1 MDSGFKSRK
10 ASESSRAKENVNLFQ
25 IKGTSELNTRA
36 VEVILDSNPPPLI
49 CLYGINS
56 CLKTDFY
63 WMPVELNREDDSFEK
78 TFTLIVS

>member
-36 VEVILDSNPPPLI
+36 VEVILDFPPPLN
-49 CLYGINS
+49 LPLWN
-56 CLKTDFY
+56 KF
-63 WMPVELNREDDSFEK
+63 MFKNRFLLDAS
-78 TFTLIVS
+78 